1 MIISF
6 LTTEQKEK
14 LLEFINFCKKQ
25 GFKVNGREE
34 DGFISDL
41 TFHGMQVVR
50 FYIGYLK
57 IQTKMEKSTYAN
69 RIELTYKLADVVS
82 FNMNDLLSEQG
93 MKQLQNIILDLVEQY
108 KVLKNSIKLK
118 EMEKDFKNDLC

>member
-1 MIISF
+1 MITSF
-6 LTTEQKEK
+6 LTVEQREK
-14 LLEFINFCKKQ
+14 LFEFVDFCKKQ
-25 GFKVNGREE
+25 GFKVGGREE
-34 DGFISDL
+34 VGFISDL

-57 IQTKMEKSTYAN
+57 VQTKMEKSSYAN
-69 RIELTYKLADVVS
+69 RIELTYKLDDEIS
-82 FNMNDLLSEQG
+82 FNVTDLEKD

-118 EMEKDFKNDLC
+118 EIEKDFKNDL

>member
-1 MIISF
+1 MITSF
-6 LTTEQKEK
+6 LTIEQKEK
-14 LLEFINFCKKQ
+14 LFEFINFCKKQ

-34 DGFISDL
+34 NGFISDL
-41 TFHGMQVVR
+41 TFHDMQVVR

-57 IQTKMEKSTYAN
+57 VQTKMEKSSYAN
-69 RIELTYKLADVVS
+69 RIELTYKLEDVVS
-82 FNMNDLLSEQG
+82 FNMNDLLLETE

-118 EMEKDFKNDLC
+118 EIEKDFKNDL

>member
-1 MIISF
+1 MITSF
-6 LTTEQKEK
+6 LTIEQKEK
-14 LLEFINFCKKQ
+14 LFEFINFCKKQ

-34 DGFISDL
+34 NGFISDL
-41 TFHGMQVVR
+41 TFHDMQVVR

-57 IQTKMEKSTYAN
+57 VQTKMEKSSYAN
-69 RIELTYKLADVVS
+69 RIELTYKLEDVVS
-82 FNMNDLLSEQG
+82 FNVTDLEKD

-118 EMEKDFKNDLC
+118 EIEKDFKNDL